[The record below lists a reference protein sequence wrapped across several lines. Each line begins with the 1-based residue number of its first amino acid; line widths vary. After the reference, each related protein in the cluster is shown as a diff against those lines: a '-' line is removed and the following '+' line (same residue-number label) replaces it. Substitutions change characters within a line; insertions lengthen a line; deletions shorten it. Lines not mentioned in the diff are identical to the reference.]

1 MPDRFD
7 GENTEQHS
15 TDIESLEMAFRF
27 ATTALPPE
35 KKSGFAYTLQMW
47 SRPFVL
53 AHRIPVFK
61 RVWLY
66 VAMMAVYAF
75 AVDWIADR
83 VITTH
88 LFKEF
93 GSVSSMGIILGLLL
107 VFRTNSAYERWWEGR
122 KLWGQLVNDSRN
134 ICLKIRALD
143 TIRPS
148 EKVRFGEL
156 IISFSYALK
165 HHLRDTIPSRPLPGV
180 GPLSDSE
187 VRNIPLHVAAKIYDL
202 LLQWRRDGHVDTIMS
217 MQLDGHALQL
227 MNIQGSCER
236 IKNSPIAI
244 SYRAF
249 MRQGIALNLLAMPW
263 YLSQEFSIWWLLPL
277 IMISTYFLIGIELIA
292 EDVEDPFGYDG
303 DDLPLDNICAG
314 IKDTVSQILK
324 VRDDRKFTRS
334 MEMPRFDLLKSDGPI
349 ANPRSSGNS
358 MKAMDPVKKP
368 DAQSK

>member
-7 GENTEQHS
+7 GETTEQHS
-15 TDIESLEMAFRF
+15 TDLESLEMAFRY
-27 ATTALPPE
+27 ATTSVPAEQKTGL
-35 KKSGFAYTLQMW
+35 AYTLSMW

-61 RVWLY
+61 RVWFY
-66 VAMMAVYAF
+66 ATMMAGYTYI
-75 AVDWIADR
+75 VDYIADR
-83 VITTH
+83 TITTH
-88 LFKEF
+88 MFKEL
-93 GSVSSMGIILGLLL
+93 GSVSSVGIILGLLL

-148 EKVRFGEL
+148 DKVRFGEL

-180 GPLSDSE
+180 GPLTDTE
-187 VRNIPLHVAAKIYDL
+187 VQNIPLHVAGKIYDL
-202 LLQWRRDGHVDTIMS
+202 LLQWRKDGNVDTIMS

-227 MNIQGSCER
+227 MNIAGSCER

-263 YLSQEFSIWWLLPL
+263 YLSQEFSIYWLMPL
-277 IMISTYFLIGIELIA
+277 VMISTYFLIGIELIA
-292 EDVEDPFGYDG
+292 EDIEDPFGYDG

-314 IKDTVSQILK
+314 IKNTVSQILK

-334 MEMPRFDLLKSDGPI
+334 MEMPRYDLLKSDLPI
-349 ANPRSSGNS
+349 NPRSSGN
-358 MKAMDPVKKP
+358 MKAMEPAPAKGSES
-368 DAQSK
+368 Q

>member
-1 MPDRFD
+1 MFD
-7 GENTEQHS
+7 GDMTEQHS
-15 TDIESLEMAFRF
+15 TDIESLEMAFRN
-27 ATTALPPE
+27 ATIALPPE
-35 KKSGFAYTLQMW
+35 KKTGLAYTLSMW
-47 SRPFVL
+47 SRPFVM

-66 VAMMAVYAF
+66 VALMALYAF
-75 AVDWIADR
+75 AVDCIADR
-83 VITTH
+83 MITTH

-93 GSVSSMGIILGLLL
+93 GSVSSIGIILGLLL

-165 HHLRDTIPSRPLPGV
+165 HHLRDTVPSRPLPGV

-187 VRNIPLHVAAKIYDL
+187 VRNIPLHVAGKIYDVL
-202 LLQWRRDGHVDTIMS
+202 FQWRRDGHVDSFMS

-227 MNIQGSCER
+227 MNIAGSCER

-263 YLSQEFSIWWLLPL
+263 YLSQEFSILWLMPL
-277 IMISTYFLIGIELIA
+277 VMISTYFLIGIELIA
-292 EDVEDPFGYDG
+292 EDIEDPFGYDG

-314 IKDTVSQILK
+314 IKDTISQILK

-334 MEMPRFDLLKSDGPI
+334 MEMPRFDLLKENPLV
-349 ANPRSSGNS
+349 NPRASGN
-358 MKAMDPVKKP
+358 MKAMDAAKSPEQK
-368 DAQSK
+368 